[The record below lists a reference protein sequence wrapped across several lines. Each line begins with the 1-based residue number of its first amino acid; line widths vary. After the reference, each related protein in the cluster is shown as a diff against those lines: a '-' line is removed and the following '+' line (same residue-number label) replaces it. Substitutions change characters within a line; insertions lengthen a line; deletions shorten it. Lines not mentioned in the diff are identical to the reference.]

1 MTDEV
6 MKFLVA
12 SGGGS
17 LDELIVR
24 VPAPPQSIANSLTRL
39 AGERYVRSEGPKS
52 IQDFDALVARFGNA
66 SESDNNDKGYTRE
79 RILSEILRHERGFMD
94 TIVRPTIRGLTHG
107 LT

>member
-24 VPAPPQSIANSLTRL
+24 VPAPPHSIASSLTRL
-39 AGERYVRSEGPKS
+39 AGERYIRSEGPKS
-52 IQDFDALVARFGNA
+52 IQEFDALVAKFGSA
-66 SESDNNDKGYTRE
+66 SESDTTDKGHNRE
-79 RILSEILRHERGFMD
+79 RLLSEILRHERGFMD
-94 TIVRPTIRGLTHG
+94 TVVRPTVRGLTHG